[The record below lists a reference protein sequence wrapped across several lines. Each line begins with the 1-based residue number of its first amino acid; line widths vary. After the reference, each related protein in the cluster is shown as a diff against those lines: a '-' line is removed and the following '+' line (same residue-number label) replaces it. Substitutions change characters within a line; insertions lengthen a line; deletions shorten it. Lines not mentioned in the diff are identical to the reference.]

1 MVLIYCFYIVLPKLY
16 HHTLGFTLEC
26 SWCWLYLT
34 LYLLPLFSNF
44 ISMFG
49 STWHWYVERLS
60 LILLLNM
67 VSSWAKFLFEWGL
80 FYNNIIESFDL
91 ILSAFTF
98 NIGWIC
104 TFLSSASQALQIL
117 HGSRSWCCDATMAY
131 DMLLHIIFT
140 YMWLE
145 WLTVIRN
152 VIFWVP
158 NLTIL
163 VTQIEK
169 RFALTLE

>member
-26 SWCWLYLT
+26 SWFWLYLT
-34 LYLLPLFSNF
+34 RICFHS
-44 ISMFG
+44 
-49 STWHWYVERLS
+49 S
-60 LILLLNM
+60 LILFPCLNQHGIDM
-67 VSSWAKFLFEWGL
+67 LKDCLW
-80 FYNNIIESFDL
+80 FYFWTWYQVELSFCLSEGCSITIIESSDL

-98 NIGWIC
+98 FNIGWMC

-158 NLTIL
+158 SLTIL